1 MEARI
6 IIARTLVSTLQ
17 FPTEES
23 EVTEQDFTFDRS
35 INETGLRSGLYFW
48 WWMLR
53 IPLLSALDK

>member
-23 EVTEQDFTFDRS
+23 EVTEQDFTFDHQLTEKS
-35 INETGLRSGLYFW
+35 FLAF
-48 WWMLR
+48 
-53 IPLLSALDK
+53 